1 MLTCAG
7 WLAAIVAL
15 LVAASA
21 WRATGARL
29 EAIARASHELRGP
42 ITAARL
48 GVEHGVRMGEM
59 SVRRL
64 RAIELELERA
74 SVALDDLGSAGDGGR
89 ASEPV
94 DVAQLLEQ
102 SADGWRTL
110 AAARGAE
117 LHVSWAGRPACVRG
131 RRVRLGQAV
140 GNVIANA
147 IEHGAGPVEVR
158 GRADGFA
165 VRVEIT
171 DAGPGLP
178 APVAA
183 LAAGARR
190 GRGRRGRGLAIAA
203 AIAKDHGGRLAAA
216 PSERGARLVLELP
229 LAPAAEQSLA
239 PGS

>member
-1 MLTCAG
+1 MLTGAG

-15 LVAASA
+15 LVAAAA
-21 WRATGARL
+21 WRATGTRL

-42 ITAARL
+42 ITAVRL
-48 GVEHGVRMGEM
+48 GVEHGVRIGEM
-59 SVRRL
+59 SVPRL

-74 SVALDDLGSAGDGGR
+74 SEALDDLGRAGDGGR

-94 DVAQLLEQ
+94 DVEQLLEQ
-102 SADGWRTL
+102 SADALRTL

-117 LHVSWAGRPACVRG
+117 LHVSWSGRPAYVRG

-158 GRADGFA
+158 GRADRIA
-165 VRVEIT
+165 VRVEVS

-178 APVAA
+178 APVAT

-203 AIAKDHGGRLAAA
+203 TIAKDHGGRLAAA
-216 PSERGARLVLELP
+216 PSDRGARLVLELP
-229 LAPAAEQSLA
+229 LAPGAEQSLV